1 MNILF
6 TFYIFIIWTLF
17 WSFTS
22 VIIDRIKNK
31 KSWILTGRSEC
42 PKCKHT
48 LWAFD
53 LIPIFSFLSTK
64 WKCRYCKEKISF
76 IYPILEIAM
85 GILFIIASYFLLDLN
100 WILTWSGVEI
110 YKLFFYLL
118 FSFLTL
124 VYVFYDILYLEIPDS
139 ILALLILI
147 SFVTISLQSVFP
159 HFQIINILPSYNDNF
174 SSGIIYFLII
184 FWIIM
189 ISSLYIIMIK
199 WLKEIYDIWILA
211 LLIIWIIII
220 KYYFQIDLEN
230 TAIWSALLWSLAIFL
245 FLFLQIL
252 VSSGTWMWGWDL
264 RIWILIWLIVGIN
277 LSFQSMMVSYLCGS
291 IIGIWIILYWK
302 ITQYYQMKKSIL
314 NRSKKN
320 NWLKEKKTTL
330 NTQMPFWPFL
340 AIWIFVMLFWW
351 DVITFFVKN
360 YL

>member
-42 PKCKHT
+42 PKCKHI

-64 WKCRYCKEKISF
+64 WKCRYCKEKISY
-76 IYPILEIAM
+76 IYPILEIVM
-85 GILFIIASYFLLDLN
+85 GILFIITSYFLLDFN
-100 WILTWSGVEI
+100 WILNWNGVEI

-124 VYVFYDILYLEIPDS
+124 VYVFYDIVYLEIPDS
-139 ILALLILI
+139 ILALLISM
-147 SFVTISLQSVFP
+147 SFITISLQSVFP
-159 HFQIINILPSYNDNF
+159 QFQIIDILPGYNNTF
-174 SSGIIYFLII
+174 SSETMYFLII
-184 FWIIM
+184 FWVIM

-199 WLKEIYDIWILA
+199 WLREIYDIWILT
-211 LLIIWIIII
+211 LLIGWIIII

-230 TAIWSALLWSLAIFL
+230 TAIGSALLWSLALFL

-252 VSSGTWMWGWDL
+252 VSSGAWMWGWDL
-264 RIWILIWLIVGIN
+264 RIWILMWLMVGISF
-277 LSFQSMMVSYLCGS
+277 SFQSMMISYLFGS
-291 IIGIWIILYWK
+291 VIGIGLILHWK
-302 ITQYYQMKKSIL
+302 ITQYYHMKKSIL
-314 NRSKKN
+314 NK
-320 NWLKEKKTTL
+320 LKRFFWWKENKTTL
-330 NTQMPFWPFL
+330 NTQMPFGPFL
-340 AIWIFVMLFWW
+340 ALWIFVILFWW
-351 DVITFFVKN
+351 DVISVFVKN